1 MYVCMYTCIYIRTY
15 IIIAFI
21 IQSHLKDE
29 CQMVTVSCPNEGC
42 SEIIAK
48 SQLDDHV
55 QDCQYPTWSI
65 NDQLSKQDFSSSN
78 GSTAKGRCHYAFLG
92 CHFVGKDSE
101 LTKHIEKDVSSHL
114 NDICK
119 FLSSNGHSSH
129 MPNDKLSTSVSN
141 EAMKQLLF
149 TDIDKV
155 KAKIG
160 HVSNEGDKTKS
171 QATEIQ
177 EKQKEIAFRLNG
189 VEDLLSTIQASITE
203 INRSYEEA
211 SLTLQTLQATS
222 YNGNYIWKIP
232 DITRRRRDAVMGKTV
247 SLYSAPFYTD
257 RFGYRMC
264 LRVYLDGD
272 GSGKGRYISFFL
284 TIMKGEYDAL
294 LEWPFQL
301 TVTLTMINQK
311 GNGNI
316 VQSFKPNPNS
326 ASFHRPKSDMNVA
339 SGCPKFAALSV
350 LDNPEFIVDDVA
362 FFQCVVRQQQV
373 NS

>member
-1 MYVCMYTCIYIRTY
+1 MT
-15 IIIAFI
+15 
-21 IQSHLKDE
+21 E
-29 CQMVTVSCPNEGC
+29 VSCSHEGC
-42 SEIIAK
+42 MEVLIRSEMVDHMQKCPYKKQNVSSRTSPPNSPNHLIAK
-48 SQLDDHV
+48 EKLITQQCCFSFIG
-55 QDCQYPTWSI
+55 CQ
-65 NDQLSKQDFSSSN
+65 
-78 GSTAKGRCHYAFLG
+78 
-92 CHFVGKDSE
+92 FVGNKLE
-101 LTKHIEKDVSSHL
+101 LSTHMEKDVHIHL
-114 NDICK
+114 SYVGNY
-119 FLSSNGHSSH
+119 
-129 MPNDKLSTSVSN
+129 LSTQSVNKVINGFKSVN
-141 EAMKQLLF
+141 NHDHQALQSLLDNAKVDVEQLNND
-149 TDIDKV
+149 T
-155 KAKIG
+155 
-160 HVSNEGDKTKS
+160 NKTKLQVSELES
-171 QATEIQ
+171 Q
-177 EKQKEIAFRLNG
+177 QKDMVTRLNG
-189 VEDLLSTIQASITE
+189 VEDLLATLQASITE
-203 INRSYEEA
+203 INRTYEEV

-222 YNGNYIWKIP
+222 YNGKYIWKIP

-272 GSGKGRYISFFL
+272 GSGKGCYVSYFI

-326 ASFHRPKSDMNVA
+326 ASFHRPKADMNVA

-362 FFQCVVRQQQV
+362 FFQCVV
-373 NS
+373 NTK

>member
-1 MYVCMYTCIYIRTY
+1 MI
-15 IIIAFI
+15 
-21 IQSHLKDE
+21 
-29 CQMVTVSCPNEGC
+29 TVSCPNEGC
-42 SEIIAK
+42 DEIFTK
-48 SQLDDHV
+48 SQIYDHV
-55 QDCQYPTWSI
+55 QNCQCSGDI
-65 NDQLSKQDFSSSN
+65 NSQLNNQDTSSSH
-78 GSTAKGRCHYAFLG
+78 GYIGKGKLATQQCRFAFLG
-92 CHFVGKDSE
+92 CRFVGNDLE
-101 LTKHIEKDVSSHL
+101 LAKHMEEDVMSHL
-114 NDICK
+114 EHICK

-129 MPNDKLSTSVSN
+129 ASNGNVSTSES
-141 EAMKQLLF
+141 MKQLLF
-149 TDIDKV
+149 TDIEKV

-171 QATEIQ
+171 QASEIQ
-177 EKQKEIAFRLNG
+177 GKQEDIAFRLNG
-189 VEDLLSTIQASITE
+189 IEDLLTTIQASITE
-203 INRSYEEA
+203 INRSYEEV

-222 YNGNYIWKIP
+222 YNGKYIWKIP

-316 VQSFKPNPNS
+316 VQSFKPNPSS
-326 ASFHRPKSDMNVA
+326 ASFQRPKADMNVA

-350 LDNPEFIVDDVA
+350 LDNPEFVVDDVA
-362 FFQCVVRQQQV
+362 FFQCVV
-373 NS
+373 NSK